1 MFVLLLL
8 ILSSFFL
15 IRAALLVIL
24 AVFGFGFGTCSSVT
38 LIILQRG
45 NLARQVSLTLLQALE
60 LYSFLLLLC
69 ETELLILL
77 ASAL

>member
-15 IRAALLVIL
+15 TRAGPLVIL
-24 AVFGFGFGTCSSVT
+24 AVFGFGTCSSVT

>member
-15 IRAALLVIL
+15 TRAGPLVIL
-24 AVFGFGFGTCSSVT
+24 AVFVFGTCSSVT